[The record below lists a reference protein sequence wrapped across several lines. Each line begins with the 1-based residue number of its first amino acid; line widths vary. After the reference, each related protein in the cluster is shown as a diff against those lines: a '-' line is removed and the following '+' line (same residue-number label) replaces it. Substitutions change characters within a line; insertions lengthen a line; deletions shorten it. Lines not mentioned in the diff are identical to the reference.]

1 MKKLLTALL
10 ALVAATPAAAQA
22 PRFELKPLERPA
34 EPDAVPL
41 YPAGSL
47 PAKPSPERWGLLV
60 GDLPGGGHM
69 EGRIA
74 RNIAVPTITP
84 VLPDPAK
91 ATGAAV
97 VVAPGGAFLSLS
109 MDTEGFEV
117 ARWFAD
123 HGIAAFVLKY
133 RTKPVPDADDAYMR
147 MVGSVMAEAGRPGG
161 THALTEPL
169 AAVDALQAMRVI
181 RAGAA
186 RWHVDP
192 ARVGIIGFSAGAQ
205 TALQSVLTGAPGD
218 RPAFVGFIYG
228 PMEAVPVPQGA
239 SPMFAAIALD
249 DPLFGRNGFG
259 IIEAWQKAG
268 APVELHAYQK
278 GDHGFGAGRP
288 GTTTMLVMDE
298 FRLWLETN
306 GMLNGVRP

>member
-1 MKKLLTALL
+1 M
-10 ALVAATPAAAQA
+10 
-22 PRFELKPLERPA
+22 
-34 EPDAVPL
+34 
-41 YPAGSL
+41 
-47 PAKPSPERWGLLV
+47 
-60 GDLPGGGHM
+60 
-69 EGRIA
+69 
-74 RNIAVPTITP
+74 
-84 VLPDPAK
+84 
-91 ATGAAV
+91 
-97 VVAPGGAFLSLS
+97 
-109 MDTEGFEV
+109 
-117 ARWFAD
+117 
-123 HGIAAFVLKY
+123 LKY
-133 RTKPVPDADDAYMR
+133 RTKVVPDADDAYMR

-181 RAGAA
+181 RAGAK

-205 TALQSVLTGAPGD
+205 TALQSVLTGAPGH

-249 DPLFGRNGFG
+249 DPLFGRGGFG

-278 GDHGFGAGRP
+278 GDHGFGTGRA

-306 GMLNGVRP
+306 GMLNGTRP